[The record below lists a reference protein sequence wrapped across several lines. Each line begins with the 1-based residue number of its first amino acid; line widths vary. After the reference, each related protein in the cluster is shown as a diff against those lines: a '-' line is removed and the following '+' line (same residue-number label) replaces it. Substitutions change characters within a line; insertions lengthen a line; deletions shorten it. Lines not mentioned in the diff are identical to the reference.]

1 MTAHDDK
8 TDPSLLFRC
17 PPGSALPPTAQ
28 SGYSPFHGSAQLIQ
42 HALSAILS
50 YPSWQAHPAYAE
62 MSGKQVISP
71 QEGSQF
77 MLAMQYVLSEAL
89 RNIVSSL
96 NEFPLF

>member
-1 MTAHDDK
+1 
-8 TDPSLLFRC
+8 
-17 PPGSALPPTAQ
+17 
-28 SGYSPFHGSAQLIQ
+28 
-42 HALSAILS
+42 
-50 YPSWQAHPAYAE
+50 